1 MAITTRDTGSTIA
14 LATAV
19 AGTLD
24 ILSACCYALL
34 AGGTPV
40 RMLRGVSGAILGEG
54 KSSAIAPVV
63 GLALHF
69 SIMAVMVTVFVLAAR
84 RLPVLVARPVASGIG
99 YGLLTWAVMNLIVLP
114 LRWPS
119 LFPKF
124 TALALS
130 EQLFSHIV
138 LVGVPI
144 ALIVSR
150 RATR

>member
-1 MAITTRDTGSTIA
+1 MAITTHNTGRTIA

-34 AGGTPV
+34 AGGSPI
-40 RMLRGVSGAILGEG
+40 RMLRGVAGAILGAG
-54 KSSAIAPVV
+54 KDSAIAPLV
-63 GLALHF
+63 GLALHYA
-69 SIMAVMVTVFVLAAR
+69 IMAVMVTVFVVAAR
-84 RLPVLVARPVASGIG
+84 RLPVLVARPIASGIG
-99 YGLLTWAVMNLIVLP
+99 YGLLTWAVMNLVVLP

-124 TALALS
+124 TAQALS
-130 EQLFSHIV
+130 QQLFSHIV

-144 ALIVSR
+144 ALIVNR